1 MDTKTGLPENG
12 RLWILTGPRGSGKTT
27 LCRRLAAEA
36 KALGWDVAGVL
47 SPAVFT
53 GGEKTGIEALDL
65 RGGDS
70 RQFARRPVD
79 MDGSTSR
86 HPSWIFDQIA
96 LAWGNQVLARAVP
109 CDMLVVDE
117 LGPLEF
123 EAGLGWS
130 AGLKALDSRTYQVA
144 TGDHS
149 ARTVGGSAPTLAFCR
164 RGGYGI
170 ARSFSGRNGSANRNR
185 ESDGQLIWLR
195 REL

>member
-86 HPSWIFDQIA
+86 RPSWIFDQIA

-130 AGLKALDSRTYQVA
+130 AGLKALDSRTYQVGLVTIRPELLA
-144 TGDHS
+144 AARQRWPFAGVVDMESPEAFLDAMEVQTGTES
-149 ARTVGGSAPTLAFCR
+149 PT
-164 RGGYGI
+164 
-170 ARSFSGRNGSANRNR
+170 AN
-185 ESDGQLIWLR
+185 
-195 REL
+195 

>member
-130 AGLKALDSRTYQVA
+130 AGLKALDSRTYQVGLVTIRPELLA
-144 TGDHS
+144 AARQRWPFAGVVDMESPEAFLDAMEVQTGTES
-149 ARTVGGSAPTLAFCR
+149 PT
-164 RGGYGI
+164 
-170 ARSFSGRNGSANRNR
+170 AN
-185 ESDGQLIWLR
+185 
-195 REL
+195 